1 MTQQEIR
8 ELLRLRD
15 SPEADCTAA
24 NRLIDEHI
32 HHVEVRIAELR
43 SLQEQ
48 LRQLRA
54 HCQTAG
60 SSESCGILRELEQPA
75 PPSVISDSCAEA
87 GHLHV
92 PGCTSGI
99 EVAAFPLQRF
109 AVLGSAWWMG
119 RPSSTLHS
127 GHVRAMARQALEGRL
142 QSPSGAHRHPRLPDF
157 EQEGVLRVGELQAM
171 VFRRCLAAGLQVVH
185 PQANRLVIDRFFQVG
200 IAG

>member
-1 MTQQEIR
+1 MKIGELARLTDCPVETIRYYEREGLLPEPSRSEGNYRQYTYAHVERLAFIRHCRSLDMTQQEIR

-75 PPSVISDSCAEA
+75 PPSMIADSCAEA

-92 PGCTSGI
+92 PG
-99 EVAAFPLQRF
+99 
-109 AVLGSAWWMG
+109 
-119 RPSSTLHS
+119 
-127 GHVRAMARQALEGRL
+127 
-142 QSPSGAHRHPRLPDF
+142 AHKRH
-157 EQEGVLRVGELQAM
+157 
-171 VFRRCLAAGLQVVH
+171 
-185 PQANRLVIDRFFQVG
+185 
-200 IAG
+200 